1 MNENSVN
8 RSLSRYVTEIV
19 DGEIYTGRERGGG
32 EGEHLIPLRRSMRL
46 RLEKQHINNNI
57 LLIFNGTDVDV
68 LTMQIKIYAKSIE

>member
-19 DGEIYTGRERGGG
+19 DGEIYTGRESEG